1 LGVGSGLRGR
11 GLEEE
16 HGRTKDWERACLDV
30 SIRNDGDDSPLSVT
44 GLCPLHT
51 SVRYTPLSVT
61 HLWSL
66 VKVSNMNYSQE
77 FYVLVTVHHERRVKR
92 EKPTGC
98 N

>member
-1 LGVGSGLRGR
+1 MEGR
-11 GLEEE
+11 KTGNGPVLTLAFVMMAMIL
-16 HGRTKDWERACLDV
+16 HY
-30 SIRNDGDDSPLSVT
+30 PLQA
-44 GLCPLHT
+44 